1 MIKKAISFG
10 FWWDNLE
17 AIVEW
22 LEAIPDKETLFAT
35 IDTQQLKEAVI
46 KTFEEVFSE
55 TPLTQQALVHSGL
68 GIFIYGL
75 SAICMPCSHPFQ
87 DALHQPIIRRIRL
100 HPDSDP
106 TINNISVTIAA
117 TLRERVG
124 ILRKFDLE
132 EVRKK
137 YAA

>member
-1 MIKKAISFG
+1 MIVKAISFG

-22 LEAIPDKETLFAT
+22 LEAIPDKGTTFAT
-35 IDTQQLKEAVI
+35 IDTEQLKEAVI
-46 KTFEEVFSE
+46 QAFEDVFSE
-55 TPLTQQALVHSGL
+55 TPLTQQVLVHSGL
-68 GIFIYGL
+68 GISIYGL
-75 SAICMPCSHPFQ
+75 SAICMPCAHPVH
-87 DALHQPIIRRIRL
+87 DALHQPISRRIRL

-106 TINNISVTIAA
+106 TINHVSVTIAA

-124 ILRKFDLE
+124 ILTKFDPD

-137 YAA
+137 YMA